1 MGKVVTAPINAART
15 TVSMTCVATV
25 LAPQIL
31 VSVVT
36 SPVLLEA
43 AQQFTTDKIRTTN
56 VQSTA
61 GGMQREHLAM
71 GSKLVI
77 GHKAV
82 PAQPIQ
88 QAQPNVKIVSV
99 LTAYVA
105 TAPAPIH
112 VSSATTAREF
122 AKPF

>member
-1 MGKVVTAPINAART
+1 MAKAAARPTNAART
-15 TVSMTCVATV
+15 TVSMMYAVIV

-43 AQQFTTDKIRTTN
+43 AQQFPTDKIQTTN
-56 VQSTA
+56 ALVRR
-61 GGMQREHLAM
+61 MLREHLAM

-77 GHKAV
+77 GHKAL

-88 QAQPNVKIVSV
+88 QAQPNVKMVSV